1 MTRTRWAA
9 TALTALVMLWSIL
22 YAPGSWA
29 VGVPPA
35 PAPSAPTPKAASQSA
50 GTFVPIDPLRLWEH
64 QDVGPGGTLTAH
76 LSGLAEVPEGA
87 IGAVVLNVTAYPLS
101 SGYLTVYPSGGS
113 RPLASS
119 INYDAGRPVANLV
132 TVKVGADGEV
142 AFYNHSS
149 GAAAIYADIQG
160 YYLSGDGTA
169 AGSLRPMTPVRV
181 LDTCDGTG
189 APQRRLTNEAVTLTL
204 GGRYGVPTNASAVL
218 LNVTAVETTMPG
230 YVTASPAGEPRP
242 TASALNFPGNGLTR
256 AGATVVKLGAGGA
269 VDLFAAS
276 TGRLDLVADLSGY
289 YVGGTPTEPGTFVSL
304 SPRRHL
310 DQVLGGGQRV
320 TVGVG
325 GTPDIPADAGAVV
338 TTLTVDAA
346 QLPGWFRAMP
356 SGSQEGTVSNLNFVE
371 RETRANLAVVKLGAD
386 GAFSLMNGASGNARA
401 VSDVSGYFRASTQ
414 TWPLLTASS
423 VSTAAGT
430 TCVLDTSR
438 QVWCWGD
445 NIHGQFGNGNR
456 RSTPIPT
463 RLRNLPPDVTQ
474 VRVSHRRVCVLAG
487 PATGGDVY
495 CSGAF
500 TNDLSSSGQDMLVDP
515 PKSTCLLCGRG
526 PSSFPGGQPLTSTEH
541 AFSLL
546 NVSSNPADLSTEA
559 RIRYAAVELFGEQG
573 FAHTTIRQVA
583 ERAGVSAPLVMHH
596 FKSKDGLRQAC
607 DDWAMEVLV
616 REKDL
621 FSLGGMPAMDDL
633 LDQHPEYRSLLAY
646 LASALRAGGSTADRI
661 FDRLVETSTEL
672 VDHLVD
678 AGMLQLPADRE
689 AAIAYL
695 VSCSCGVM
703 LLGTQFSRH
712 LGGTSIT
719 DPKVMARYSAMTA
732 ELFSTPMIAPSFRDV
747 LLASVQTQHHTEED
761 PR

>member
-9 TALTALVMLWSIL
+9 TALTAAVMLWSIL

-181 LDTCDGTG
+181 LDTRDGTG
-189 APQRRLTNEAVTLTL
+189 APQRRLTNEAVTLAL

-218 LNVTAVETTMPG
+218 LNVTAVETTIPG

-386 GAFSLMNGASGNARA
+386 GANSLMNGASGNARA

-414 TWPLLTASS
+414 TWPLFTASS

-500 TNDLSSSGQDMLVDP
+500 TNDLSSSGQDMLTPVRLAGL
-515 PKSTCLLCGRG
+515 PKITHLSLDTYNACALATDGQVWCWDFGSVPVTPRPLISNATTLDGMCAITAAGTATCMMIQDDSTLALTPVPVAGVKAAGGRCAANSSGVYCRLLPTNQWTQVNMPGGMVEIDNDVQDTCGRTTDG
-526 PSSFPGGQPLTSTEH
+526 TVWC
-541 AFSLL
+541 A
-546 NVSSNPADLSTEA
+546 
-559 RIRYAAVELFGEQG
+559 YGE
-573 FAHTTIRQVA
+573 
-583 ERAGVSAPLVMHH
+583 
-596 FKSKDGLRQAC
+596 
-607 DDWAMEVLV
+607 W
-616 REKDL
+616 
-621 FSLGGMPAMDDL
+621 
-633 LDQHPEYRSLLAY
+633 
-646 LASALRAGGSTADRI
+646 ASALPQGIIQPARQMSLGDRMCVISQANELRCADGPS
-661 FDRLVETSTEL
+661 DTVRLMTL
-672 VDHLVD
+672 VPV
-678 AGMLQLPADRE
+678 
-689 AAIAYL
+689 
-695 VSCSCGVM
+695 
-703 LLGTQFSRH
+703 LGFH
-712 LGGTSIT
+712 
-719 DPKVMARYSAMTA
+719 
-732 ELFSTPMIAPSFRDV
+732 
-747 LLASVQTQHHTEED
+747 
-761 PR
+761 